1 MRCVVVAGVA
11 TRSGLKRELHELDPR
26 VRSLR
31 VIDED
36 REDEKV
42 TVNLLDRRHRV
53 VMSLD
58 MWQQEDGSWTAQQWN
73 QCID

>member
-1 MRCVVVAGVA
+1 
-11 TRSGLKRELHELDPR
+11 LDPR

-42 TVNLLDRRHRV
+42 TVNLLNGRHRV

-58 MWQQEDGSWTAQQWN
+58 MWQQEDGSSTAQQWN